1 MAKYIDIANGIRD
14 GIRSG
19 QYPVGSRLPSIATL
33 QQTYEVR
40 GLNTVRSGL
49 RILIGEGL
57 LKSEQG
63 VGTWVIALPPEATD
77 VPDVLEGLRSA
88 RESLDRAIRALE
100 AAS

>member
-1 MAKYIDIANGIRD
+1 MAKYIDIANGIRG

-19 QYPVGSRLPSIATL
+19 QYPVGSRLPSIAAL
-33 QQTYEVR
+33 QQTYGVR

-49 RILIGEGL
+49 RILISEGL

-63 VGTWVIALPPEATD
+63 VGTWVIALPSEATD
-77 VPDVLEGLRSA
+77 VPDVLEELRSA